1 MILLVILA
9 GLYLIGVIGYYKL
22 TLRQMSESE
31 EALEGLRAKPIRAFF
46 ILSSIAVFWPVLV
59 YWALVGE
66 ASR

>member
-9 GLYLIGVIGYYKL
+9 GLYLIGIIGYYKL
-22 TLRQMSESE
+22 TLRQVSEDNS
-31 EALEGLRAKPIRAFF
+31 ALLGLQAKPIRAFLVLTG
-46 ILSSIAVFWPVLV
+46 ISVFWPVLV